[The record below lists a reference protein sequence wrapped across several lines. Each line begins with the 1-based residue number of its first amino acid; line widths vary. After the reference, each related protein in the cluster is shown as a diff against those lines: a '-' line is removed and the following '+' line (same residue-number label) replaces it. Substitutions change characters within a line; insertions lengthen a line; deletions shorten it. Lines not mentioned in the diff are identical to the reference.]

1 MFDNENIFVN
11 ENIFSIYGESEKNE
25 NISNSGDV
33 TDSLDNSQNRDQSIS
48 IQNDD
53 CHHNN
58 SKHPKVKD
66 FLEHFRI

>member
-1 MFDNENIFVN
+1 MKICLTMK
-11 ENIFSIYGESEKNE
+11 IYFQH
-25 NISNSGDV
+25 I
-33 TDSLDNSQNRDQSIS
+33 TDSIDNSQNRDQSTS